1 MRWLLPALELALLIP
16 LALGAR
22 YRHHR
27 EASWARWLSI
37 ALIAVANLANIYS
50 LVLLAYF
57 LVHGGKAGGH
67 LSEMG
72 ISRLG
77 NLSKILADPR

>member
-1 MRWLLPALELALLIP
+1 MSLIGRISGHCLDPLMLAKFNDLE
-16 LALGAR
+16 
-22 YRHHR
+22 
-27 EASWARWLSI
+27 
-37 ALIAVANLANIYS
+37 
-50 LVLLAYF
+50 
-57 LVHGGKAGGH
+57 GGKAGGH